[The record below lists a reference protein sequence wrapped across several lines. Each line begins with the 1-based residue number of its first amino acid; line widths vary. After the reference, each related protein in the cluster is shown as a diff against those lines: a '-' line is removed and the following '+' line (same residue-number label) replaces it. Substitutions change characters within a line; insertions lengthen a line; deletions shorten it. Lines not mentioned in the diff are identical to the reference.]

1 MKTKTLQNLWWD
13 WLGTAERL
21 LNLLHEQG
29 VALMTRNF
37 PKVEKIQNELNGIIA
52 RMHQIDQHATLVA
65 KKLAVELGGKPNLK
79 SLLTHL
85 EEKEASQMKT
95 MIQRIKTVGKNLKE
109 RLYTNRALLENE
121 LNYIHG
127 TLTLMAKTASEQQN
141 LYGKQSQ
148 TPFLMDQTA

>member
-1 MKTKTLQNLWWD
+1 MQTKPLQSLWWD

-37 PKVEKIQNELNGIIA
+37 PKVEKIQNELNGILT
-52 RMHQIDQHATLVA
+52 RMHQIDQNATLLA
-65 KKLAVELGGKPNLK
+65 KKLAIELGGKPNLN

-85 EEKEASQMKT
+85 GENEASQIKT

-109 RLYTNRALLENE
+109 RLHTNRTLLENE

-148 TPFLMDQTA
+148 TPFLIDQTA